1 MVRHFKSSSEKQVE
15 CARTALEL
23 GADCI
28 ACWTLRRAMT
38 RLRVNFP
45 VRFVTN
51 CLSLE
56 SLESA
61 ESPADGGRGEVGREV
76 ADWRSSV
83 AT

>member
-15 CARTALEL
+15 WARTALAL

-38 RLRVNFP
+38 RLRVMFWNFP
-45 VRFVTN
+45 VRFVTS
-51 CLSLE
+51 CLSGE

-61 ESPADGGRGEVGREV
+61 ERSKDGGGGGMG
-76 ADWRSSV
+76 
-83 AT
+83 